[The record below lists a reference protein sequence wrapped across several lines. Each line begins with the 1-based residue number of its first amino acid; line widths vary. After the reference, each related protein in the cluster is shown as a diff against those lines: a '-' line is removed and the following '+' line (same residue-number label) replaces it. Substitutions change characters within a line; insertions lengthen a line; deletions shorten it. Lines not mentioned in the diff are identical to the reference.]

1 MKTQIAAATL
11 IAALSQSAFAGDNY
25 WSNVDSGFDNMLNH
39 APYYGPT
46 ATTVALGKPDPAEA
60 LIHAMVRGENQ
71 PAVAQKADPYFDN
84 VGSAFDRM
92 FAHAPHAGP
101 TGVTVARQLDH
112 RVDRIVFALSQEN
125 KGPAMTMAAGKSESV
140 VK

>member
-25 WSNVDSGFDNMLNH
+25 WSNVGSGFDNMLNH

-46 ATTVALGKPDPAEA
+46 ATTVALGQPDPAEA

-71 PAVAQKADPYFDN
+71 PAMAQQPEPYFDN
-84 VGSAFDRM
+84 VAASFGRM
-92 FAHAPHAGP
+92 VEHTPYAGA
-101 TGVTVARQLDH
+101 TSVTVARQLDH

>member
-25 WSNVDSGFDNMLNH
+25 WNNVDSGFDNMLNH

-46 ATTVALGKPDPAEA
+46 ATTVVLGMPDPAEV
-60 LIHAMVRGENQ
+60 LIHAMVRGENP
-71 PAVAQKADPYFDN
+71 PALVQQADPYFDN
-84 VGSAFDRM
+84 VDSAFDRM

-101 TGVTVARQLDH
+101 TGVTVARQFDH
-112 RVDRIVFALSQEN
+112 RVDRIVFALSRES
-125 KGPAMTMAAGKSESV
+125 KAPAMKMAANVSESM